1 MLQSRCREMNAV
13 LVIFG
18 FPKTHSFCWTIVV
31 EKRKHCS
38 EFLDVLQMKQHVLI
52 IEEARFELNV
62 SFRAIFLQNHNV
74 ATNICSHSCL
84 QHTSV
89 LWARTVRID
98 YEELMQIQSK
108 ASKAEHPGLKG
119 VLF

>member
-38 EFLDVLQMKQHVLI
+38 ELLDVLQMKQHVLLV
-52 IEEARFELNV
+52 EEARFELNV
-62 SFRAIFLQNHNV
+62 SFRTIFLQNHNL
-74 ATNICSHSCL
+74 ATNICSPSCAL
-84 QHTSV
+84 GKESQN
-89 LWARTVRID
+89 
-98 YEELMQIQSK
+98 
-108 ASKAEHPGLKG
+108 
-119 VLF
+119 